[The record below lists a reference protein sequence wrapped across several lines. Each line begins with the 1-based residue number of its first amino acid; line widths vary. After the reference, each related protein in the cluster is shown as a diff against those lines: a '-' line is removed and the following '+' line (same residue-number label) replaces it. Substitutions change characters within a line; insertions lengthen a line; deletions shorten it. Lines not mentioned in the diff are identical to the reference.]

1 MNLPLQ
7 FSFATTLFALLN
19 PLGVLPIFIGY
30 TAGERQGVQRWVSL
44 LIALTVFDLLIL
56 FLLTGSP
63 LLKFFGISID
73 AFRIAGGILL
83 LIIGVNIVTGDSTK
97 QAKEIVALPA

>member
-30 TAGERQGVQRWVSL
+30 TAGERSAVQRWISL
-44 LIALTVFDLLIL
+44 LISLTVFGLLIL

-63 LLKFFGISID
+63 LLKFFAVFCWG
-73 AFRIAGGILL
+73 
-83 LIIGVNIVTGDSTK
+83 
-97 QAKEIVALPA
+97 